1 MDDCGDDSSS
11 IANTGNQDLG
21 SNSWGRYFS
30 DKLTGL
36 HNQAADHVINNLL
49 LFNENDEIK
58 VVKSLLDTLV
68 EGRFDLWTNCIIKS
82 PSHIHIIIFGLLP
95 RLNEELQIHFVG
107 HVHQHRR
114 APREERRN
122 LSEVQVASTHNFY
135 VIVKGIVR
143 SDYVTQTKR
152 SLY

>member
-21 SNSWGRYFS
+21 SNSWGRHFLV

-95 RLNEELQIHFVG
+95 RLNEELQIQLVG
-107 HVHQHRR
+107 HVHINIV
-114 APREERRN
+114 ERH
-122 LSEVQVASTHNFY
+122 VGTQKFVGSTSCH
-135 VIVKGIVR
+135 
-143 SDYVTQTKR
+143 ST
-152 SLY
+152 